1 MSVKPDLAKL
11 VGKWKGSSRLHT
23 PWRPEKMHDSAS
35 NAAVELRVNGQFL
48 AVEYVWEHEG
58 KKQEGVMI
66 LGCDETSD
74 AVQAVWTDSWHMSHK
89 FMVCDGTIDESG
101 NVNMKG
107 YYQVP
112 GHPDWG
118 WRTEILPGAD
128 SFQIKMYNAS
138 PEGEEDIAVESE
150 YSRG

>member
-1 MSVKPDLAKL
+1 MSVRPDLAKL
-11 VGKWKGSSRLHT
+11 VGTWKGSSRLHT
-23 PWRPEKMHDSAS
+23 SWLPEKTRDSTS
-35 NAAVELRVNGQFL
+35 NATVELRVKGQFL
-48 AVEYVWEHEG
+48 AIEYDWIHDG

-66 LGCDETSD
+66 IGCDEKSD

-101 NVNMKG
+101 SVNMKG

-118 WRTEILPGAD
+118 WRTEISPGAD
-128 SFQIKMYNAS
+128 SFQIKMYNIS
-138 PEGEEDIAVESE
+138 PEGEEDIAVEAE
-150 YSRG
+150 YSRR